1 MKWANIM
8 RIAIDN
14 ITGSLSASFVFY
26 ATMLRCDFS
35 NRRQWV
41 ERLEIIVIVS
51 ISILTYKYKYENI
64 KRKNSIDADG
74 NLISVSMVYELL
86 KV

>member
-51 ISILTYKYKYENI
+51 ISILTFKYENI